1 MSLLGITLGT
11 LYQKRFGGP
20 IDWRTGNLM
29 QFLPCLVLFAAAAFA
44 FETRHVVWSGQFIF
58 SLFWLV
64 VVLSIL
70 TVALMYWLIRR
81 IPASRVASLFYLV
94 PATDGGDGV
103 AVVRRDGWMRSRL
116 PASCCARR
124 RCSS

>member
-1 MSLLGITLGT
+1 M
-11 LYQKRFGGP
+11 
-20 IDWRTGNLM
+20 
-29 QFLPCLVLFAAAAFA
+29 
-44 FETRHVVWSGQFIF
+44 
-58 SLFWLV
+58 

-103 AVVRRDGWMRSRL
+103 ADVRRTLNALSIAGIVL
-116 PASCCARR
+116 CAAAVFIVNYRKA
-124 RCSS
+124 